1 MSGECHYKGIA
12 GVRGA
17 LCSDRIVLCP
27 DCGGSYMNFYVCYY
41 KMLLIVSI
49 NLPIKHYG
57 HS

>member
-27 DCGGSYMNFYVCYY
+27 DCGGSYMNFYVC
-41 KMLLIVSI
+41 
-49 NLPIKHYG
+49 
-57 HS
+57 